1 MRRRRIDI
9 LTDDIK
15 SEVKSVLG
23 NLVFWLFKKLV
34 TRLVEMLEKKGWVK
48 LSGEFEFDD

>member
-1 MRRRRIDI
+1 MRRRRIDL

-34 TRLVEMLEKKGWVK
+34 AKIVDMLISKGWIDINDEN
-48 LSGEFEFDD
+48 EFI

>member
-1 MRRRRIDI
+1 MRRRRREI

-23 NLVFWLFKKLV
+23 SLVFWLFKKLV
-34 TRLVEMLEKKGWVK
+34 DRIVKMLENKGWIN
-48 LSGEFEFDD
+48 LSGADEYE

>member
-1 MRRRRIDI
+1 MARRRRVDI

-34 TRLVEMLEKKGWVK
+34 TRLVQMLEDKGWIK
-48 LSGEFEFDD
+48 LSGVDEYD

>member
-1 MRRRRIDI
+1 MRRRRADI

-34 TRLVEMLEKKGWVK
+34 SRLVAMLEEKGWIK
-48 LSGEFEFDD
+48 LSGENEYD

>member
-1 MRRRRIDI
+1 MRRRRKDV

-23 NLVFWLFKKLV
+23 SLVFWLFKKLV
-34 TRLVEMLEKKGWVK
+34 DRIVKMLEDKQWIK
-48 LSGEFEFDD
+48 LSGENEYD

>member
-1 MRRRRIDI
+1 MRRRRIDL

-15 SEVKSVLG
+15 LEVKSVLG

-34 TRLVEMLEKKGWVK
+34 AKIVDMLIQKGWIDVN
-48 LSGEFEFDD
+48 GENEFI